1 MRDPLKALLAA
12 WALGVLSVG
21 VSAASTA
28 AAATP
33 EVPAEQAQ
41 TPASKEV
48 VRLADW
54 VIATL
59 ALAGAFRLGS
69 GLASRRATALAGV
82 VRAFAEEAAAWRD
95 ATEDGEIT
103 DEEALCI
110 KQVTEE

>member
-54 VIATL
+54 VIA
-59 ALAGAFRLGS
+59 
-69 GLASRRATALAGV
+69 
-82 VRAFAEEAAAWRD
+82 
-95 ATEDGEIT
+95 
-103 DEEALCI
+103 
-110 KQVTEE
+110 

>member
-1 MRDPLKALLAA
+1 M
-12 WALGVLSVG
+12 
-21 VSAASTA
+21 
-28 AAATP
+28 
-33 EVPAEQAQ
+33 
-41 TPASKEV
+41 PASFIAAGGLV
-48 VRLADW
+48 VEAEPLADW

-103 DEEALCI
+103 DEEAHVLAGA
-110 KQVTEE
+110 VDRFFTRVAALGWDLLEDGRREVGP